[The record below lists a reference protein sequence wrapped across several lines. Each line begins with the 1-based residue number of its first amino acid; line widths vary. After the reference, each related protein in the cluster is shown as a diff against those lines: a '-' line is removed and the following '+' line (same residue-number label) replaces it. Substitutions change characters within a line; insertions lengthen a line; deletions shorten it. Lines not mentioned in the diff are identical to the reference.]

1 MSIEM
6 NSKKRT
12 SAPVTSS
19 TTEDLIALKKIKLL
33 QQGQLKNSKRSET
46 SNLASKINHNADKVR
61 FPNTII
67 TEIITKD
74 KENTHKR
81 YSVSCKSY
89 KICKDP
95 RRG

>member
-46 SNLASKINHNADKVR
+46 SNLASKINHNAD
-61 FPNTII
+61 
-67 TEIITKD
+67 
-74 KENTHKR
+74 
-81 YSVSCKSY
+81 
-89 KICKDP
+89 
-95 RRG
+95 

>member
-1 MSIEM
+1 M
-6 NSKKRT
+6 
-12 SAPVTSS
+12 TSS

-61 FPNTII
+61 FPDTII
-67 TEIITKD
+67 AEII
-74 KENTHKR
+74 KR
-81 YSVSCKSY
+81 IKSASVKIDLCGRSYAYYSVSCKSY